1 MVRKKW
7 VTFFTVLFSRKKLQ
21 IPINLCDNV
30 HALCKKNLGQSWR
43 QNSEQRQILLSKTS
57 SSTRQTETRRAC
69 CSSNGLTEIAKV
81 KLRNQ
86 SENVKKCYC
95 ICICSRDMRILLL
108 GYSRDMHIRR
118 ATKGGGAFRA
128 FAPPEILKTLHSNFN
143 ICRNF
148 QITKMQFYI
157 LIIFEKSYWN
167 FSLSYW

>member
-1 MVRKKW
+1 MKTLILWFVKSGW
-7 VTFFTVLFSRKKLQ
+7 PFSLFSFQGKKLQ

-118 ATKGGGAFRA
+118 ATKGGGHLGHL
-128 FAPPEILKTLHSNFN
+128 PPHEYFKTLLSNVD

-148 QITKMQFYI
+148 QRQR
-157 LIIFEKSYWN
+157 WN
-167 FSLSYW
+167 LVF